1 MAPRTSSSS
10 TQGGRERKEKASPE
24 TALSPPQALYLYC
37 ITASDAKKPKLQA
50 EGIDG
55 SAGVEAR
62 EVNGFLCWVSRV
74 SRAEF
79 ADALSERMQDLEWL
93 SAAGVRHQRVVAEL
107 ARHST
112 ALPARFG
119 TIFLTE
125 KSLAEDVAHRKA
137 ELNAALQKI
146 SGADEWGIKIFRLAE
161 PIKAAV
167 PGETGSAYLERKAK
181 AMQPRERAVAPE
193 VKQFAESL
201 EALAREVAPGGS
213 ITQGQPALEWQ
224 TSILLPRTVKPKF
237 DAAIQRFA
245 RDQKQKYRIEVTGPW
260 PPYSFVKHG

>member
-1 MAPRTSSSS
+1 MASRTSSSS
-10 TQGGRERKEKASPE
+10 SHGGRARKEKASAE
-24 TALSPPQALYLYC
+24 NALSPGQALYLYC
-37 ITASDAKKPKLQA
+37 ITAADAPRPKLQA

-55 SAGVEAR
+55 NAAVEAR
-62 EVNGFLCWVSRV
+62 EFNSFLCWVSRV

-79 ADALSERMQDLEWL
+79 ADSLSERMQDLEWL

-107 ARHST
+107 ARNNT

-125 KSLAEDVAHRKA
+125 KSLAEDVARRKT
-137 ELNAALQKI
+137 ELKSALQRI
-146 SGADEWGIKIFRLAE
+146 SGADEWGIKIFRVAE
-161 PIKAAV
+161 PVRAAV

-181 AMQPRERAVAPE
+181 AMQPRERTVAEE
-193 VKQFAESL
+193 VRQFAESL
-201 EALAREVAPGGS
+201 GAIVREVAPGGS

-224 TSILLPRTVKPKF
+224 TSILLPRTSKPKF

-245 RDQKQKYRIEVTGPW
+245 RDQQHKYRIEVTGPW

>member
-1 MAPRTSSSS
+1 M
-10 TQGGRERKEKASPE
+10 
-24 TALSPPQALYLYC
+24 
-37 ITASDAKKPKLQA
+37 
-50 EGIDG
+50 
-55 SAGVEAR
+55 EAR
-62 EVNGFLCWVSRV
+62 EFNGFLCWVSRV

-79 ADALSERMQDLEWL
+79 ADTLSERMQDLEWL
-93 SAAGVRHQRVVAEL
+93 SAAGVRHQRIVAEL

-125 KSLAEDVAHRKA
+125 ESLAEDVAHRKA

-146 SGADEWGIKIFRLAE
+146 SGADEWGIKVFRVAE
-161 PIKAAV
+161 PVRAAV

-181 AMQPRERAVAPE
+181 AMQPRERTVAPE

-201 EALAREVAPGGS
+201 KAIAREVAPGGS

-224 TSILLPRTVKPKF
+224 TSILLPRAGKQKF

-245 RDQKQKYRIEVTGPW
+245 RDHKQKYRIEVTGPW